1 MKNTSKSFAT
11 KTHVPLCPSI
21 FTLTDISPTNP
32 TANGTLYR
40 IDNGSKDVAKE
51 GTKIHT
57 TEFNSF
63 DTKSYRII
71 LCKEIG
77 VFLMFMCPC
86 IVIIF

>member
-1 MKNTSKSFAT
+1 MKNTSNSFAAE
-11 KTHVPLCPSI
+11 THVPLCPSL

-40 IDNGSKDVAKE
+40 IDNGSKGVAKK
-51 GTKIHT
+51 GTKIHN

-63 DTKSYRII
+63 GTNRYRLI
-71 LCKEIG
+71 LYKEIG
-77 VFLMFMCPC
+77 VFLMLMGPC